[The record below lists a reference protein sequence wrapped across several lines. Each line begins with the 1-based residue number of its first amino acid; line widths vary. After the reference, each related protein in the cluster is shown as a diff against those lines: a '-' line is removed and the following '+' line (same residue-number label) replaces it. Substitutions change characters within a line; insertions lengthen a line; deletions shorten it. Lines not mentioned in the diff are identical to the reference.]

1 MQEVSTT
8 KALSD
13 SIATSPVAAAEP
25 DNIGQWIIG
34 HISNS
39 NEWHLPFGIHIPL
52 PQFEPVQIGGLTL
65 DFSINN
71 HIVMVWIAALILI
84 LMFRSVKRNKKV
96 QSGLGMFLEM
106 IVVFVRDEIAISNMG
121 EKYGKKFTP
130 LLVTFFMFI
139 WVANLMGLIPLFST
153 STANISVTASL
164 ALVTFL
170 STQIFGVKENGL
182 IGYYK
187 GLVPHGVPV
196 YLWPLMFVVELVG
209 LVAKHVALMIRLF
222 ANMTAGHIVL
232 FALIGLVVVF
242 KTFFASPISIAFGL
256 FVFFL
261 ELLVATI
268 QAYIF
273 TLLSALFIGMS
284 VNPDH

>member
-1 MQEVSTT
+1 MTEVTT
-8 KALSD
+8 HAAVSD
-13 SIATSPVAAAEP
+13 SLAAAPAAAEP
-25 DNIGQWIIG
+25 ENIGQWIIG

-39 NEWHLPFGIHIPL
+39 DEWHLPFGIHIHL
-52 PQFEPVQIGGLTL
+52 PQFEPIQIGGY
-65 DFSINN
+65 SIDLSITN
-71 HIVMVWIAALILI
+71 HVVMLWIAAIILFF
-84 LMFRSVKRNKKV
+84 MFRTVKKNKKV
-96 QSGLGMFLEM
+96 QSGFGMFLEM

-121 EKYGKKFTP
+121 EKQGKKFTP
-130 LLVTFFMFI
+130 LLVTFFMFV
-139 WVANLMGLIPLFST
+139 WVANLMGLVPLFST

-164 ALVTFL
+164 AIITFL
-170 STQIFGVKENGL
+170 STQIFGIKENGL

-196 YLWPLMFVVELVG
+196 YLWPLMFVVEVVG
-209 LVAKHVALMIRLF
+209 LIAKHVALMIRLF

-242 KTFFASPISIAFGL
+242 KTYFASPISIGFGL

>member
-1 MQEVSTT
+1 MTEVTT
-8 KALSD
+8 HAAVSD
-13 SIATSPVAAAEP
+13 SLAAAPGAAKPE
-25 DNIGQWIIG
+25 NIGQWIIG

-39 NEWHLPFGIHIPL
+39 NEWHLPFGIHIHL
-52 PQFEPVQIGGLTL
+52 PQFEPIQIGSY
-65 DFSINN
+65 SINLSITN
-71 HIVMVWIAALILI
+71 HVVMLWIAAIILF
-84 LMFRSVKRNKKV
+84 LMFRTVKKNKKV
-96 QSGLGMFLEM
+96 QSGFGMFLEM

-121 EKYGKKFTP
+121 EKQGKKFTP
-130 LLVTFFMFI
+130 LLVTFFMFV
-139 WVANLMGLIPLFST
+139 WVANLMGLVPLFST

-164 ALVTFL
+164 AIITFL
-170 STQIFGVKENGL
+170 STQIFGIKENGL

-196 YLWPLMFVVELVG
+196 YLWPLMFVVEVVG
-209 LVAKHVALMIRLF
+209 LIAKHVALMIRLF

-242 KTFFASPISIAFGL
+242 KTYFASPISIGFGL

>member
-1 MQEVSTT
+1 MTEVTT
-8 KALSD
+8 TSAVSD
-13 SIATSPVAAAEP
+13 SVATVPKAAESG
-25 DNIGQWIIG
+25 NIGQWIID

-39 NEWHLPFGIHIPL
+39 TEWHLPFGIHIHL
-52 PQFEPVQIGGLTL
+52 PQFEPVQIGGVSL
-65 DFSINN
+65 DFSITN
-71 HIVMVWIAALILI
+71 HVVMIWIAAIILLI
-84 LMFRSVKRNKKV
+84 MFRSVKRDKQV
-96 QSGLGMFLEM
+96 QSGFGMFLEM

-121 EKYGKKFTP
+121 EKHGKKFTP

-187 GLVPHGVPV
+187 GLVPHGVPG

-209 LVAKHVALMIRLF
+209 LIAKHVALMIRLF

-242 KTFFASPISIAFGL
+242 KTLFASPISIAFGL

>member
-1 MQEVSTT
+1 MNEVTTTSTASDSVST
-8 KALSD
+8 
-13 SIATSPVAAAEP
+13 AAAKAEP
-25 DNIGQWIIG
+25 ENIGQWIIG

-39 NEWHLPFGIHIPL
+39 TEWHLPFGIHIQL

-65 DFSINN
+65 DFSITN
-71 HIVMVWIAALILI
+71 HIVMIWIAAIILL
-84 LMFRSVKRNKKV
+84 LMFRSVKRNKQV

-121 EKYGKKFTP
+121 EKQGKKFTP

-139 WVANLMGLIPLFST
+139 WIANLMGLIPFFST

-209 LVAKHVALMIRLF
+209 LIAKHVALMIRLF

-242 KTFFASPISIAFGL
+242 KSFFASPISIAFGL

>member
-1 MQEVSTT
+1 MKADTT
-8 KALSD
+8 SQAVSD
-13 SIATSPVAAAEP
+13 SLSTVATQEE
-25 DNIGQWIIG
+25 NIGRWIID

-52 PQFEPVQIGGLTL
+52 PQFEPIQIFGLTI
-65 DFSINN
+65 DFSITN
-71 HIVMVWIAALILI
+71 HIVMLWIAALIIL
-84 LMFRSVKRNKKV
+84 LMFRSVKPKKNV
-96 QSGLGMFLEM
+96 QSGLGMFLE
-106 IVVFVRDEIAISNMG
+106 IIIVFVRDEIAIANMG
-121 EKYGKKFTP
+121 EKHGRRFTP
-130 LLVTFFMFI
+130 LLVTFFLFI

-153 STANISVTASL
+153 STANFNITASL

-170 STQIFGVKENGL
+170 STQIFGVKENGF

-196 YLWPLMFVVELVG
+196 YLWPLMFVVEVVG
-209 LVAKHVALMIRLF
+209 LIAKHIALMIRLF

-242 KTFFASPISIAFGL
+242 KTLLASPISIMFGL
-256 FVFFL
+256 FVYFL

>member
-1 MQEVSTT
+1 V
-8 KALSD
+8 L
-13 SIATSPVAAAEP
+13 
-25 DNIGQWIIG
+25 
-34 HISNS
+34 
-39 NEWHLPFGIHIPL
+39 
-52 PQFEPVQIGGLTL
+52 
-65 DFSINN
+65 
-71 HIVMVWIAALILI
+71 
-84 LMFRSVKRNKKV
+84 LMFRSVKRNRKV
-96 QSGLGMFLEM
+96 QSGFGMFLEM

-121 EKYGKKFTP
+121 EKHGKKFTP
-130 LLVTFFMFI
+130 LLVTFFIFI
-139 WVANLMGLIPLFST
+139 WVANLMGLIPLFTT

-164 ALVTFL
+164 AMITFL
-170 STQIFGVKENGL
+170 STQIFGIKENGL

-196 YLWPLMFVVELVG
+196 FLWPLMFVVELVG
-209 LVAKHVALMIRLF
+209 LIAKHIALVIRLF

-242 KTFFASPISIAFGL
+242 KTFFASPISVAFGL

-261 ELLVATI
+261 ELLVVTI

>member
-1 MQEVSTT
+1 MVENTAQHAV
-8 KALSD
+8 SD
-13 SIATSPVAAAEP
+13 SLSTAAHE

-39 NEWHLPFGIHIPL
+39 NEWHLPFGIHIHL
-52 PQFEPVQIGGLTL
+52 PHFEPFQLLGMTI
-65 DFSINN
+65 DMSITN
-71 HIVMVWIAALILI
+71 HVVMIWIAALII
-84 LMFRSVKRNKKV
+84 FLMFTLSVKASKKV
-96 QSGLGMFLEM
+96 QTGLGMFLEM
-106 IVVFVRDEIAISNMG
+106 IVVFVRDEIAVANMG
-121 EKYGKKFTP
+121 EKHGKRFTP
-130 LLVTFFMFI
+130 LLVTFFLFVWI
-139 WVANLMGLIPLFST
+139 ANLMGLVPLFST
-153 STANISVTASL
+153 STSNFSVTASL
-164 ALVTFL
+164 ALVTFF
-170 STQIFGVKENGL
+170 STQIFGIMENGL
-182 IGYYK
+182 FGYYK
-187 GLVPHGVPV
+187 NLVPHGVPIL
-196 YLWPLMFVVELVG
+196 LWPLMFVVELVG
-209 LVAKHVALMIRLF
+209 LIAKHVALMIRLF

-242 KTFFASPISIAFGL
+242 KHYLASLISVPFGL

>member
-1 MQEVSTT
+1 MVENTAQHAV
-8 KALSD
+8 SD
-13 SIATSPVAAAEP
+13 SLSTAAHE

-39 NEWHLPFGIHIPL
+39 NEWHLPFGIHIHL
-52 PQFEPVQIGGLTL
+52 PHFQPFQLLGMTI
-65 DFSINN
+65 DMSITN
-71 HIVMVWIAALILI
+71 HVVMIWIAALII
-84 LMFRSVKRNKKV
+84 FLMFTLSVKASKKV
-96 QSGLGMFLEM
+96 QTGLGMFLEM
-106 IVVFVRDEIAISNMG
+106 IVVFVRDEIAVANMG
-121 EKYGKKFTP
+121 EKHGKRFTP
-130 LLVTFFMFI
+130 LLVTFFLFVWI
-139 WVANLMGLIPLFST
+139 ANLMGLVPLFST
-153 STANISVTASL
+153 STSNFSVTASL
-164 ALVTFL
+164 ALVTFF
-170 STQIFGVKENGL
+170 STQIFGIMENGL
-182 IGYYK
+182 FGYYK
-187 GLVPHGVPV
+187 NLVPHGVPIL
-196 YLWPLMFVVELVG
+196 LWPLMFVVELVG
-209 LVAKHVALMIRLF
+209 LIAKHVALMIRLF

-242 KTFFASPISIAFGL
+242 KHYLASLISVPFGL

>member
-1 MQEVSTT
+1 MNEVTTTST
-8 KALSD
+8 ASD
-13 SIATSPVAAAEP
+13 SVATAAAKAEP
-25 DNIGQWIIG
+25 ENIGQWIIG

-39 NEWHLPFGIHIPL
+39 TEWHLPFGIHIQL

-65 DFSINN
+65 DFSITN
-71 HIVMVWIAALILI
+71 HIVMIWIAAIILL
-84 LMFRSVKRNKKV
+84 LMFRSVKRNRQV

-121 EKYGKKFTP
+121 EKQGKKFTP

-139 WVANLMGLIPLFST
+139 WIANLMGLIPLFST

-209 LVAKHVALMIRLF
+209 LIAKHVALMIRLF

-242 KTFFASPISIAFGL
+242 KSFFASPISIAFGL